1 MKASTLIF
9 LLLFLVS
16 ACRTARVVPTSD
28 STRVEVRTEVKTIR
42 DTAWLE
48 LPVFIEKVATLDTI
62 SSLENRYAKSQ
73 ARVSGGILTHSL
85 ETKPVREPVAV
96 DAKEIV
102 RDSIVYRD
110 RIETRVVEVEK
121 SLSGWQRFRLNLGTG
136 FLLTLA
142 VASIYFLFKLTKN
155 L

>member
-1 MKASTLIF
+1 MAGAAGLHRKGG
-9 LLLFLVS
+9 
-16 ACRTARVVPTSD
+16 
-28 STRVEVRTEVKTIR
+28 
-42 DTAWLE
+42 
-48 LPVFIEKVATLDTI
+48 LDTI